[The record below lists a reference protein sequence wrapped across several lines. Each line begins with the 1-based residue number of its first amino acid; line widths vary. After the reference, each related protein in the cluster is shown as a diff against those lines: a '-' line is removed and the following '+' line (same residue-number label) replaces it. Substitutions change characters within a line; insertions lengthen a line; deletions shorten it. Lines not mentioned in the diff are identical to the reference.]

1 MNQPPPPPSEAIQAL
16 TEEAMQ
22 AALREAEAG
31 QLEQAGALYRAV
43 LELQPGHAGAHFG
56 LGWLELQEGRLPDAI
71 PHFAEAVQNAPHEER
86 YWIGYIDVLMEARQF
101 ATARELIDLARR
113 QGLQDAALV
122 AFEQQLAS
130 SGKPQAQEIDAAADL
145 YARGRFDDAAHAA
158 RDLAERFPQH
168 PFGWKLL
175 GAVLYKN
182 RAAVAALEAMRKA
195 VAYEPDDAESL
206 TNLGI
211 VLKRLS
217 LLGEAESVLRRAIA
231 LRPNSAPAYNHLSGV
246 VMELGRLADALAN
259 AEAAV
264 RLDPDYLDAWH
275 SLALVL
281 DRRGRSAEALAAYR
295 RLLKRDPDNADVRTN
310 MLFCMSHM
318 ESVTPGELFE
328 EHRRY
333 GQQLESR
340 VTPARSWDN
349 PPEPER
355 RLRIGIVSGDFRRHA
370 VASFVE
376 PLFARLAG
384 RPGLALHGYYNFPVH
399 DDATARLRGHMAQW
413 RDVAAL
419 DDAALDTLVRADGID
434 ILIDLSGHTSHNR
447 LPVFACKPAPVQ
459 ASWVGYPGTTG
470 LAGMDY
476 YISDR
481 FLLPPG
487 EFDAQFTEKLALLPM
502 KMAFL
507 PTTEAPE
514 VAPLPMLGN
523 GYPTFASFNR
533 ISKITREVI
542 ALWAKVLRAVPD
554 ARMLMGGMPQ
564 GGGYEHLAA
573 WLEEEGIGPGRVRFQ
588 ALTGM
593 RTYLE
598 LYSQIDIC
606 LDTFP
611 YSGGTTTACG
621 LYMGVPTL
629 TLAGA
634 TMPGRQ
640 TASHL
645 AANGAPQFI
654 AHDAEDFVSKGVAA
668 CRDPASLA
676 ALRARLRATS
686 PQWSP
691 GAVDRIADSVE
702 YALRAMWKRWCAGLP
717 AAAFE
722 VPLELAGPY
731 GLSRPDQS

>member
-16 TEEAMQ
+16 TEEALQ
-22 AALREAEAG
+22 AALRESEAG

-43 LELQPGHAGAHFG
+43 LELQPSHAGAHFG
-56 LGWLELQEGRLPDAI
+56 LGWLELQEGRLHDAI
-71 PHFAEAVQNAPHEER
+71 PHFANAVQHAPDEER

-101 ATARELIDLARR
+101 ATARELIDLGRR
-113 QGLQDAALV
+113 HGLQDAALD

-130 SGKPQAQEIDAAADL
+130 SSKPQQQEIDAAAEL
-145 YARGRFDDAAHAA
+145 YACGRFDDAAHAA

-182 RAAVAALEAMRKA
+182 RAAVPALEAMRKA
-195 VAYEPDDAESL
+195 VAYGPEDAESL

-231 LRPNSAPAYNHLSGV
+231 LRPDSAPAYNHLSGV
-246 VMELGRLADALAN
+246 VMELGRLADAQTN
-259 AEAAV
+259 AEAAA
-264 RLDPDYLDAWH
+264 RLAPDYLDAWH

-281 DRRGRSAEALAAYR
+281 DRRGRSDEALAAYR
-295 RLLKRDPDNADVRTN
+295 RLLERDPGNADVNTN

-318 ESVTPGELFE
+318 ESVTPAELFE

-333 GQQLESR
+333 GQRLEAR
-340 VTPARSWDN
+340 VRPARGWDN
-349 PPEPER
+349 APEPER

-384 RPGLALHGYYNFPVH
+384 RPGLALHAYYNFPVH
-399 DDATARLRGHMAQW
+399 DDTTARLRGYMAQW

-419 DDAALDTLVRADGID
+419 DDDALDALVRADGID

-447 LPVFACKPAPVQ
+447 LPMFARKPAPVQ
-459 ASWVGYPGTTG
+459 ASWVGYPGSTG
-470 LAGMDY
+470 LAAMDY

-481 FLLPPG
+481 YLLPPG
-487 EFDAQFTEKLALLPM
+487 ELDAQFTEKLALLPM
-502 KMAFL
+502 KMAFS
-507 PTTEAPE
+507 PTTEAPDIT
-514 VAPLPMLGN
+514 PLPMLEK

-533 ISKITREVI
+533 VSKITREVI
-542 ALWAKVLRAVPD
+542 GLWARVLRAVPD
-554 ARMLMGGMPQ
+554 ARMLMGGMPR
-564 GGGYEHLAA
+564 GGGHEHLEA
-573 WLEEEGIGPGRVRFQ
+573 WLREEGIDLERVSFHP
-588 ALTGM
+588 LVGM

-598 LYSQIDIC
+598 MYSQIDIC

-611 YSGGTTTACG
+611 YSGGTTTAYG

-645 AANGAPQFI
+645 AANGASQFI
-654 AHDAEDFVSKGVAA
+654 AHDAEDFVGKGVAA

-676 ALRARLRATS
+676 TLRARLRGTS

-691 GAVDRIADSVE
+691 GAVDRIADCVE
-702 YALRAMWKRWCAGLP
+702 YALRTMWKRWCAGLP

-722 VPLELAGPY
+722 VPLELAARNGR
-731 GLSRPDQS
+731 GRPDQG